1 MRPITP
7 RSPIRHVRQLPTISS
22 VSSAPAPHSQS
33 GVVLITVA
41 LFLVVL
47 AGLGA
52 ASMRS
57 AGVQERVSGVFYD
70 RAVALASSEAALSDG
85 KEYLLRPDFEATSA
99 ASKVRDGS
107 AFFTSPTD
115 DGFTVKAWVEANTNW
130 LSGPFA
136 LLLGSADSNTSALT
150 RVKAQP
156 AYIIDRFPDVGITT
170 TTKFQTYRVTAR
182 GAGGRDENAVY
193 THVLSRVPV
202 STGS

>member
-1 MRPITP
+1 
-7 RSPIRHVRQLPTISS
+7 
-22 VSSAPAPHSQS
+22 
-33 GVVLITVA
+33 VLITVA

-115 DGFTVKAWVEANTNW
+115 DGFTVKAWVEANTDW
-130 LSGPFA
+130 LSGPFS
-136 LLLGSADSNTSALT
+136 LLLGSADSNNGVLT
-150 RVKAQP
+150 RVKARP
-156 AYIIDRFPDVGITT
+156 AYIIDRFPDTGITS
-170 TTKFQTYRVTAR
+170 TTKFQTFRITAR
-182 GAGGRDENAVY
+182 GAGGREENAVY

>member
-1 MRPITP
+1 MLLHSPSNAALTWRRNCNDVTAGRP
-7 RSPIRHVRQLPTISS
+7 SSRHQ
-22 VSSAPAPHSQS
+22 A

-47 AGLGA
+47 AALGA

-57 AGVQERVSGVFYD
+57 ASVQERVSGVFYD

-107 AFFTSPTD
+107 TLFTSATA
-115 DGFTVKAWVEANTNW
+115 DGFTVQSWVESNTNW
-130 LSGPFA
+130 LSGVSA
-136 LLLGSADSNTSALT
+136 MLLGTADNNATGLY
-150 RVKAQP
+150 RVKSSP
-156 AYIIDRFPDVGITT
+156 AYIVDRFPDMGISTL
-170 TTKFQTYRVTAR
+170 TKFQVFRVTAR

>member
-1 MRPITP
+1 MRGSRRIVGTIP
-7 RSPIRHVRQLPTISS
+7 RVSRQ
-22 VSSAPAPHSQS
+22 QS

-47 AGLGA
+47 AALGA

-57 AGVQERVSGVFYD
+57 ASVQERVSGVFYD

-85 KEYLLRPDFEATSA
+85 KEYLLRPDFDPTNA

-107 AFFTSPTD
+107 ALFTSATG
-115 DGFTVKAWVEANTNW
+115 DGFTVQSWVESNTDW
-130 LSGPFA
+130 LTGPSI
-136 LLLGSADSNTSALT
+136 LRLGAADSNTAVLG
-150 RVKAQP
+150 RVKTSP
-156 AYIIDRFPDVGITT
+156 SYVVDRFPDMGVTT
-170 TTKFQTYRVTAR
+170 TTKFQVFRVTAR